1 MKEICEWNDFAIF
14 HEYITFWA
22 SFRSGLNDIMDG
34 CPFRFTFK
42 SGFNFP
48 AKVLAYS
55 NEN

>member
-1 MKEICEWNDFAIF
+1 MKEICEWNDFVIF